1 MSRPTKTQLLPLD
14 LQYLRFPIYRRY
26 ITMSFSYR
34 FLSFI
39 ALFTSVVLHF
49 AGFEF
54 SIVSCFAGLSII
66 LLAYENHTLR
76 ARLDE
81 KHNWDYIGD
90 LERRVDR
97 VDEGLACVRNKVST
111 CCKPKDACPS
121 TVTN

>member
-1 MSRPTKTQLLPLD
+1 
-14 LQYLRFPIYRRY
+14 
-26 ITMSFSYR
+26 MSFSYR

-97 VDEGLACVRNKVST
+97 VDEGILCLRNKV
-111 CCKPKDACPS
+111 DACKKNSCNAPAPQ
-121 TVTN
+121 TV